1 MGCLCEYIVKYVI
14 YLDLNML
21 VGAATVG
28 KSPDEYCK
36 FLKKKKYHW

>member
-1 MGCLCEYIVKYVI
+1 
-14 YLDLNML
+14 ML

-36 FLKKKKYHW
+36 FLKKKKIALVIYRNKSENSEAHSS